1 MAVSQ
6 KHIEGL
12 VAGLEERIGGL
23 GQVVTGFSAGVDST
37 VVAIA
42 AGRALGDRALAVTA
56 VTETLTPEDLF
67 LARSI
72 SREFRLN
79 YREIEYN
86 ELDIAGYAEN
96 PTNRCYFCK
105 DALYTRLVELARGE
119 GGHVLDGT
127 NLDDGGDYRPGL
139 NAAAEHAVISPLRDL
154 SLRKEDVRAVAR
166 YYNLPNAE
174 KPSAPC
180 LSSRVP
186 YGTTITAEI
195 LTQIGNAER
204 AVRGLG
210 FAEFRVR
217 HHGDLARLELRR
229 EDFRRALELGQRI
242 EKDLQSCGYHFVALD
257 LGGFRS
263 GSLNRTLTT
272 IDLPEIS

>member
-1 MAVSQ
+1 MAVHQ
-6 KHIEGL
+6 RKIEERA
-12 VAGLEERIGGL
+12 AGLEEFIGTL

-37 VVAIA
+37 VVALA
-42 AGRALGDRALAVTA
+42 ASRALGERALAVTA

-72 SREFRLN
+72 ATDFGLN

-86 ELDIAGYAEN
+86 ELDIEGYAEN
-96 PTNRCYFCK
+96 PSNRCYFCK
-105 DALYTRLVELARGE
+105 DALYSRLVELATAE
-119 GGHVLDGT
+119 GGRVLDGT

-139 NAAAEHAVISPLRDL
+139 DAASEHGVLSPLRAL
-154 SLRKEDVRAVAR
+154 SLTKEDVRALAR
-166 YYNLPNAE
+166 HYRLPNSE

-186 YGTTITAEI
+186 YGSLITAEI

-204 AVRGLG
+204 AVRSLG
-210 FAEFRVR
+210 FEEFRVR
-217 HHGDLARLELRR
+217 HHGDLARLELPRS
-229 EDFRRALELGQRI
+229 DFERALELAEEIEAVLQR
-242 EKDLQSCGYHFVALD
+242 CGYHFVALD